1 MPPCKFDALAFAST
15 IAGSHEIPSTGR
27 LSSSCQEAIPLVFE
41 QPHSCTRYLL
51 MQPVLM
57 SLNPPRYG
65 RGSMV
70 ERSIDTVTIVGSS
83 VGPRSTVTC
92 NLSFGDEGFGDEGF
106 DISNTRNLLLH
117 SRLISPQSAIAYI
130 LELNPES

>member
-1 MPPCKFDALAFAST
+1 
-15 IAGSHEIPSTGR
+15 
-27 LSSSCQEAIPLVFE
+27 
-41 QPHSCTRYLL
+41 
-51 MQPVLM
+51 M